1 MSSNGEKA
9 PPEKRG
15 VYRRIGHKGAD
26 AVTPGNTIDSFIA
39 GVDLGVDMIEL
50 DVLRDREGRLV
61 IAHDYQ
67 DALSRRP
74 LALVDALDAFLD
86 PPLDEV
92 EIDCDLK
99 LPGREAELAGAL
111 AGHGLLERSM
121 VSTMEVESLMKLRKL
136 EPDLRL
142 GGTYPKTRRDW
153 TQYRWMAPALMAGIA
168 AIRRRFPSE
177 LEARAGALG
186 VDAVWAYHRIIT
198 PKLIE
203 AAEGVGVELI
213 AWTVDDAGRMRDL
226 LDMGVHG
233 ICTNDPRLFA
243 EVEAP
248 EAPAEEPE
256 KLSRAEKRAAKKAS
270 KAEAKALKEQD
281 DAEQKDEKQKEEK
294 PEKKAGIFK
303 KDGKPAKKADKRQA
317 AASR

>member
-9 PPEKRG
+9 LQEEPG
-15 VYRRIGHKGAD
+15 TYRRIGHKGAD

-39 GVDLGVDMIEL
+39 AVDLDVDMIEL

-92 EIDCDLK
+92 EINCDLK

-142 GGTYPKTRRDW
+142 GWTYPKTRRDW
-153 TQYRWMAPALMAGIA
+153 TQYRWMTPALKAGIA

-177 LEARAGALG
+177 LEARAGTLG
-186 VDAVWAYHRIIT
+186 IDAVWAYHQIIT
-198 PKLIE
+198 PKLVE
-203 AAEGVGVELI
+203 AAEAVNVELI
-213 AWTVDDAGRMRDL
+213 AWTVDDAARIRDL

-248 EAPAEEPE
+248 EASDAEEPE
-256 KLSRAEKRAAKKAS
+256 KLSRSEKRAAKKAA
-270 KAEAKALKEQD
+270 KAEAKAIKEQEKAAKED
-281 DAEQKDEKQKEEK
+281 GNPEKQ
-294 PEKKAGIFK
+294 ADVLK
-303 KDGKPAKKADKRQA
+303 KDGKPAKEAKAGKKEP

>member
-1 MSSNGEKA
+1 
-9 PPEKRG
+9 
-15 VYRRIGHKGAD
+15 
-26 AVTPGNTIDSFIA
+26 
-39 GVDLGVDMIEL
+39 
-50 DVLRDREGRLV
+50 V
-61 IAHDYQ
+61 IAHDYH

-74 LALVDALDAFLD
+74 LALVDALDAFFD

-142 GGTYPKTRRDW
+142 GWTYPKTRRDW
-153 TQYRWMAPALMAGIA
+153 TQYRWMAPALMAGLA

-177 LEARAGALG
+177 LEARAGTLG
-186 VDAVWAYHRIIT
+186 VDAVWAYHQIIT
-198 PKLIE
+198 PKLVE
-203 AAEGVGVELI
+203 AAENAGVELI
-213 AWTVDDAGRMRDL
+213 AWTVDDAERIRDL

-248 EAPAEEPE
+248 EESAEEEPE
-256 KLSRAEKRAAKKAS
+256 KLSRAERRAAKKAA
-270 KAEAKALKEQD
+270 KAEAKALKEQEK
-281 DAEQKDEKQKEEK
+281 AAKKDGN
-294 PEKKAGIFK
+294 PEKKADVLK
-303 KDGKPAKKADKRQA
+303 KGGKPAKNAKAGKKEP

>member
-1 MSSNGEKA
+1 MAKEGDKA
-9 PPEKRG
+9 PEERRDG
-15 VYRRIGHKGAD
+15 YRRIGHKGAD
-26 AVTPGNTIDSFIA
+26 AITPGNTIDSFVA
-39 GVDLGVDMIEL
+39 AVDHGVDMIEL

-61 IAHDYQ
+61 VAHDYQ

-86 PPLDEV
+86 PPLDQV

-121 VSTMEVESLMKLRKL
+121 ISTMEVESLQKLRKL

-142 GGTYPKTRRDW
+142 GWTYPKTRRDW
-153 TQYRWMAPALMAGIA
+153 TQYRWMAPALVVGIA
-168 AIRRRFPSE
+168 AIKRRFPSE
-177 LEARAGALG
+177 LQARAATLG
-186 VDAVWAYHRIIT
+186 VDAVWAYHQIVT
-198 PKLIE
+198 PKLVE
-203 AAEGVGVELI
+203 AAEEAGVELI
-213 AWTVDDAGRMRDL
+213 AWTVDDVARMRQL

-248 EAPAEEPE
+248 EATEEEPE
-256 KLSRAEKRAAKKAS
+256 KLSRAEKRAAKKAA
-270 KAEAKALKEQD
+270 KAEAKALKG
-281 DAEQKDEKQKEEK
+281 KDKEEK
-294 PEKKAGIFK
+294 PSKKPGLFK
-303 KDGKPAKKADKRQA
+303 RNGKSAKKGSEKEA
-317 AASR
+317 AASG